1 MLHAQA
7 DNPDAGRKL
16 PGLRAAPRL
25 GSGHILR
32 EGDVLG
38 SRARRATR
46 RLGAYVTVL
55 SIALVFADSGRAA
68 TITEFPVASSNPAGI
83 TAGPDGALWFTEE
96 AANRIGRIT
105 TAGSVTH
112 FTIPTSASEPAEI
125 TPGPDGRLWFTEFAT
140 NKVGAIATS
149 GAIQEFSVP
158 GSGSN
163 PDGITAGPDGAL
175 WFAEAGSNQIGRI
188 TTAGVVTN
196 EYTLPSG
203 SEPGDIDAGPDGRLW
218 FTEALA
224 SKIGAITT
232 TGTITHYTLTS
243 GSDPSGITAFGSELW
258 FTEYGRNRIGRIT
271 TTGTITEFTVPTA
284 ASGPSGIGVGAD
296 GALWFTEADAN
307 KIGRITTGGAVT
319 NEFPVPTVTSEPD
332 GIAPRPDGA
341 LWFTEKAGN
350 KIGRLQPDTGYPRPK
365 GATPFRASLVPAYQ
379 PCVVGNRTHGAPLN
393 VPSCAPPQQASG
405 QLTVGT
411 QDANGQA
418 ANSVGAVTLVALP
431 GNIATMADEADVR
444 ISVSTKDVRRKPDL
458 SDYPGQVQ
466 AVLNVRLT
474 DRQATQYGQEPQTTQ
489 TFAFRANVSCSG
501 TVDTTIGSTCSIVTT
516 ADTILP
522 GAVLEEK
529 RSIWAFEK
537 VDLYDAGP
545 DGNVS
550 TTGDNTVFETQGVF
564 AP

>member
-1 MLHAQA
+1 
-7 DNPDAGRKL
+7 
-16 PGLRAAPRL
+16 
-25 GSGHILR
+25 
-32 EGDVLG
+32 
-38 SRARRATR
+38 
-46 RLGAYVTVL
+46 
-55 SIALVFADSGRAA
+55 LVFADSGKAA

-112 FTIPTSASEPAEI
+112 FTIPTSTSEPAEI

-140 NKVGAIATS
+140 NKVGAITTS
-149 GAIQEFSVP
+149 GTIQEFSVP

-243 GSDPSGITAFGSELW
+243 GSDPSGITTFGSELW
-258 FTEYGRNRIGRIT
+258 FSEFGRNRIGKIT
-271 TTGTITEFTVPTA
+271 TTGTITEFIVPTA
-284 ASGPSGIGVGAD
+284 ASGPSGIVPGAD
-296 GALWFTEADAN
+296 GALWFTEANAN
-307 KIGRITTGGAVT
+307 KIGRITTAGAVT
-319 NEFPVPTVTSEPD
+319 NEFPVPTSASEPD
-332 GIAPRPDGA
+332 GIAAGLDGA
-341 LWFTEKAGN
+341 LWFTEKTGN

-365 GATPFRASLVPAYQ
+365 GATPLRASLVPAYQ
-379 PCVVGNRTHGAPLN
+379 LCAAGNRTHGAPLSN
-393 VPSCAPPQQASG
+393 SSCAPPLQASG

-411 QDANGQA
+411 PDSNGQG
-418 ANSVGAVTLVALP
+418 ANAIGAITLVALP
-431 GNIATMADEADVR
+431 GNTATMADEADLR
-444 ISVSTKDVRRKPDL
+444 ISVSATDVRRKSNL

-466 AVLNVRLT
+466 AVLSVRLT
-474 DRQATQYGQEPQTTQ
+474 DRQATQFGEEPQTTQ
-489 TFAFRANVSCSG
+489 DFAFRANVSCSG
-501 TVDTTIGSTCSIVTT
+501 TADTAIGSTCSIVTT

-522 GAVLEEK
+522 GAVAESK
-529 RSIWAFEK
+529 RSIWALDK

-550 TTGDNTVFETQGVF
+550 TIGDNTRFETQGVF